1 MRNFEV
7 RARTVASVPS
17 AGWEEAMKCV
27 LIGMALGLGLAATA
41 VAQDGQKAS
50 ASFINDQ
57 GKTIGSATLTQTPH
71 GVLISIDLT
80 GIPPGEHAF
89 HVHEKGVCN
98 AADKF
103 MSAGGHYNPG
113 KKQHGYHV
121 AGGTHAGDMP
131 NQFVGADGV
140 LKASVLNMQVT
151 LGSGDGTL
159 FGNDGTAL
167 VLHAKGDDYRSQPA
181 GDAGG
186 RIACGVIKR

>member
-1 MRNFEV
+1 MKY
-7 RARTVASVPS
+7 TL
-17 AGWEEAMKCV
+17 AG
-27 LIGMALGLGLAATA
+27 LALGLGLAASA
-41 VAQDGQKAS
+41 AAQEGQKAT
-50 ASFINDQ
+50 ASLIDDKGQ
-57 GKTIGSATLTQTPH
+57 TVGSATLTQTPH
-71 GVLISIDLT
+71 GVLIALDLK
-80 GIPPGEHAF
+80 GIAPGEHAF

-113 KKQHGYHV
+113 KKQHGYLM

-131 NQFVGADGV
+131 NLFASADGT
-140 LKASVLNMQVT
+140 LKTTVLNAQVT

-159 FGNDGTAL
+159 FGSDGTAL

-186 RIACGVIKR
+186 RIACGVIKK